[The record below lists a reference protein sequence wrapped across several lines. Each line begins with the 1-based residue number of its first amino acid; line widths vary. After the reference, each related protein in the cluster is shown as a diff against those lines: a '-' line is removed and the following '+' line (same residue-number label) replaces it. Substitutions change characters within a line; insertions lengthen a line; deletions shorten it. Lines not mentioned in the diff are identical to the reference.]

1 MKDCFKMER
10 KKVMANQS
18 MLLRL
23 KIKNNTIKE
32 ELYGW
37 SIAKYHHWKTEL

>member
-1 MKDCFKMER
+1 MER

-32 ELYGW
+32 ELYG
-37 SIAKYHHWKTEL
+37 